1 MGQSSSVPLKEVV
14 ALNSEVSFNRW
25 FPVPHI
31 LCYCILFYFIL
42 HSSVCMGDV
51 LYTILFYIILHSSV
65 CMGDVPYTILNYIIL
80 HISICIGDVLYATI
94 LNYTTYFYR

>member
-1 MGQSSSVPLKEVV
+1 
-14 ALNSEVSFNRW
+14 
-25 FPVPHI
+25 
-31 LCYCILFYFIL
+31 
-42 HSSVCMGDV
+42 MGDV